1 MSTPDAEIST
11 ISESITFSTGL
22 LGRMNS
28 WTEIKLEDGLVEN
41 EARAQIQS
49 QVQSL
54 IRDIRL
60 PWMTAELTPQRVEAV
75 IMDVLQHVCHY
86 GRAFNR

>member
-1 MSTPDAEIST
+1 MPAIY
-11 ISESITFSTGL
+11 TFTLRDDTGL

-28 WTEIKLEDGLVEN
+28 WTEIKLDDGLVEN

-54 IRDIRL
+54 IRDIRF
-60 PWMTAELTPQRVEAV
+60 PWTTAELTPQRVETLV
-75 IMDVLQHVCHY
+75 MDVLQQVCHHD
-86 GRAFNR
+86 RAFNR